1 MTDPASPPRR
11 RRNDLRRLAGLV
23 AAVAFLLV
31 PLPAAAQAAHADH
44 YMVAA
49 ANPLAA
55 RAGRDILAKGGN
67 AIDAAVATQMVLAL
81 VEPQSSGLGGGGFLL
96 YFDAGSGDVLAY
108 DGRETAPAAARPDM
122 FLRADKTPK
131 TFFEAAV
138 GGGAVGVPGVLAM
151 LEMAHEQHGQLPW
164 ADLFAPAIRLAE
176 EGFAV
181 SPRLHEL
188 IAEDRHLKTQPEA
201 AAYFYDADGTP
212 RRVGEKLANPKLAQV
227 LRLIASLGAR
237 AFYTGEVAQDI
248 VTAVNQAPVNPG
260 RMTLDDLR
268 NYRPKLRQ
276 ALCRPYRIYIVC
288 GMPPPSSG
296 GLTVLEILG
305 MLETRNLALLAPGS
319 LASVHLVAEASRLAF
334 ADRNLY
340 IGDPD
345 FVRVP
350 VAGLLDPAYLQAR
363 ASLISVAHSMGT
375 ATPGRLPS
383 VPARPPAPSP
393 SHEAPSTSH
402 MSIVD
407 AAGNAVSF
415 TTSIENVFGS
425 RMMVRG
431 FLLNN
436 QLTDFAFVPERNGY
450 QVANAPAALKRPMS
464 SMSPTL
470 VFDNSHH
477 LVLVVGS
484 PGGPRI
490 IGYVVKTLIA
500 DLDWDLDVQSAIAFP
515 NFVNLNGA
523 TELESGTSLT
533 ALAPMLEAMGHK
545 VEVRELNSGLHGVAV
560 TRTGLEGGADPRR
573 EGVALGD

>member
-436 QLTDFAFVPERNGY
+436 QLTDFAFVPERNGRT
-450 QVANAPAALKRPMS
+450 VANAPAALKRPMS

-477 LVLVVGS
+477 LVLAVGS

-500 DLDWDLDVQSAIAFP
+500 DLDWNLDIQSAIAFP

-523 TELESGTSLT
+523 TELESGTSLA
-533 ALAPMLEAMGHK
+533 ALAPMLEAMGHEVK
-545 VEVRELNSGLHGVAV
+545 VHELNSGLHGVAV
-560 TRTGLEGGADPRR
+560 TRTGLEGAADPRR

>member
-1 MTDPASPPRR
+1 
-11 RRNDLRRLAGLV
+11 
-23 AAVAFLLV
+23 
-31 PLPAAAQAAHADH
+31 
-44 YMVAA
+44 
-49 ANPLAA
+49 
-55 RAGRDILAKGGN
+55 
-67 AIDAAVATQMVLAL
+67 
-81 VEPQSSGLGGGGFLL
+81 
-96 YFDAGSGDVLAY
+96 
-108 DGRETAPAAARPDM
+108 
-122 FLRADKTPK
+122 
-131 TFFEAAV
+131 
-138 GGGAVGVPGVLAM
+138 M

>member
-31 PLPAAAQAAHADH
+31 PLPATAQAAHADH